1 MAHIL
6 RLCQNISDRIA
17 VPIVGPGHICFAL
30 TRPTAPL
37 GEVAGR
43 ALYFVHHQDFG
54 NHVRPH
60 PLCTQAKDTAYNFCC
75 FLVHQPVVL
84 DFRILFEAVGN
95 GVGDGFSGPSAHL
108 ILRFLF
114 PATIPDVP
122 FRHDVDERSKL
133 SCTLVCAVH
142 AVGNGDEPDI
152 VLRKQDLRVEASL
165 QIISPDPTHVLSND
179 TAHFSGLNVRNKLFP
194 AGPLKIRAAPAI
206 IRVMDDVGKA
216 PLGGVAFEHG
226 FLIDNRVT
234 VPNLLII
241 AGQSLIQRCDLS

>member
-30 TRPTAPL
+30 TRPTVHL
-37 GEVAGR
+37 GEVAGW
-43 ALYFVHHQDFG
+43 AFYFVHHQDFG

-60 PLCTQAKDTAYNFCC
+60 PLRTQAKDTAHNFCC

-84 DFRILFEAVGN
+84 DFRVLFEAVGN
-95 GVGDGFSGPSAHL
+95 GVGDGFAGPSAHL

-114 PATIPDVP
+114 PAAIPDVP
-122 FRHDVDERSKL
+122 LRHDVDERSKL
-133 SCTLVCAVH
+133 PCTLVCAVH
-142 AVGNGDEPDI
+142 AVGNGNEPDI
-152 VLRKQDLRVEASL
+152 VLGKQDLCVEAGL
-165 QIISPDPTHVLSND
+165 QIISPDPAHVLGND

-194 AGPLKIRAAPAI
+194 AGPLKICTAPAV

-216 PLGGVAFEHG
+216 PLGSIAFEHG
-226 FLIDNRVT
+226 FLIEYRVT

-241 AGQSLIQRCDLS
+241 TAKTLV